1 MTDYVRKQGSP
12 SGAQIIK
19 KEALTSTLGAQTT
32 TQSRKYRLRWWTLG
46 VISLGLLAIMMD
58 EMILNVALPTLQREL
73 GASASG
79 LQWMVNSYLLA
90 FGALLLMMGG
100 LSDRFG
106 RARML
111 QIGLIVF
118 GLSSVAAAFAGSA
131 MQLIGARALMGA
143 GAAMIMPATLAII
156 VDVFDA
162 EERARAIAIW
172 AALAGIGL
180 ALGPLLGGLLLS
192 YFWWGSVFLVNVPI
206 VGVALVA
213 GWYLVPESRDPEA
226 KPLDIL
232 GTLLSASAISALV
245 YVIIAGPDAGWTSPL
260 IWVPAA
266 VGLFLG
272 IGFVIHEMR
281 TQYPLLDFAFFRQ
294 RRFSTGAVAI
304 SLMFL
309 NTTGMLFGM
318 PQYLQFVQG
327 YSPLEAG
334 IRLLPVAAG
343 MMIGAMGSE
352 PLVRRFG
359 TTKVVAGGL
368 LLLAATLSSVLLW
381 ELNTAYWVIGITVAV
396 VGFGAGAVMA
406 PATEA
411 IMGAVPR
418 GKVAVGSAVNDVTRT
433 VSAALGVAVIGST
446 MYSLYSSRVADALV
460 GLPAEAATAA
470 KDSLG
475 AALQIAASL
484 PGEAGAALSAA
495 ARQAFTDGFGVAM
508 LVGAV
513 SSLVGAVLVA
523 KFMPARQEPLPEIRS
538 EQGESTKT

>member
-1 MTDYVRKQGSP
+1 MTDYVRKQDP
-12 SGAQIIK
+12 LSGAQIIR
-19 KEALTSTLGAQTT
+19 KEALPSTLGAQTT

-46 VISLGLLAIMMD
+46 VISLSLLVIMMD

-73 GASASG
+73 GVSASG

-90 FGALLLMMGG
+90 FGGLLLMMGG

-118 GLSSVAAAFAGSA
+118 GLSSVVAALANSGV
-131 MQLIGARALMGA
+131 QLITARALMGA

-180 ALGPLLGGLLLS
+180 ALGPLLGGLLLT

-232 GTLLSASAISALV
+232 GTLLSASAISAIV
-245 YVIIAGPDAGWTSPL
+245 YVIIAAPAAGWTSPL
-260 IWVPAA
+260 ILVPAA
-266 VGLFLG
+266 VGLLLG
-272 IGFVIHEMR
+272 IGFAIHEMR
-281 TQYPLLDFAFFRQ
+281 TQYPLLDFAFFR
-294 RRFSTGAVAI
+294 RPRFSTGAGAI

-309 NTTGMLFGM
+309 AVTGMLFGLT
-318 PQYLQFVQG
+318 QYLQFVQG

-334 IRLLPVAAG
+334 IRVLPVAAG
-343 MMIGAMGSE
+343 MIIGAMGSE
-352 PLVRRFG
+352 QLVRRFG

-368 LLLAATLSSVLLW
+368 LLLAATLPSVLLW

-396 VGFGAGAVMA
+396 VGFGVGAVMA
-406 PATEA
+406 PSTEA
-411 IMGAVPR
+411 IMGAVPGGEGGR
-418 GKVAVGSAVNDVTRT
+418 RVGGQRCNPARVRRSRCGGNRLDNVLLVLQPGGRRPG
-433 VSAALGVAVIGST
+433 GVACGGSHCGE
-446 MYSLYSSRVADALV
+446 R
-460 GLPAEAATAA
+460 
-470 KDSLG
+470 
-475 AALQIAASL
+475 L
-484 PGEAGAALSAA
+484 PGSGTPDRSVTPRRGGRGTVRGRAGSVHRWLRSSNACGCRQLTRRGGAGGEVHARSAGAA
-495 ARQAFTDGFGVAM
+495 ARG
-508 LVGAV
+508 
-513 SSLVGAVLVA
+513 
-523 KFMPARQEPLPEIRS
+523 
-538 EQGESTKT
+538 